1 MKTTRKHRI
10 VPLLLTLVLLLQVAM
25 VPAAAKT
32 ITSAKG
38 DTIFFYATDTNG
50 ASVLLKVLSLA
61 ELKTLSHGQ
70 NDTENYY
77 ISTTDNYPTT
87 QYCEA
92 RGFTIPELVQYV
104 QSVTTVSGAKNLT
117 YTGDDTMRFMA
128 TDSYGNY
135 TRSWTYD
142 ELYGVKRYYFEGLY
156 DTTTGWNTGWEVAGD
171 DNSKYGITLDTYNT
185 TYRDTDPYYDQK
197 RAVFD
202 SGVETTVIL
211 ATESYSG
218 RTTSD
223 TLVSSTEPGIASYI
237 AANGGVVAGSLKDVL
252 SEDYALRL
260 SLPMTE
266 ADLMSAHR
274 TSYDNFKWIY
284 NLQLDMA
291 GTSTIQSKG
300 TVAAATPTYSLSGST
315 LTITFS
321 CETAG
326 ASIYY
331 GWDGAP
337 QTLYT
342 GPITVDVS
350 DRDLDASPVTIYA
363 TAVREGY
370 DDAGVQTYQYPGM
383 APTFQ
388 TVYSGMTDTAL
399 TFTAADSVSAADWS
413 AWTAALNF
421 VTLKTPA
428 VNGYVTVDKT
438 AYTVDNSARTITFD
452 ASLFPDNGSYS
463 FVFHATKYAD
473 KSVSVTMKKAAPT
486 LQTASQA
493 SLGADV
499 TISYDNAAYSSGL
512 SVYVTPAGGSRTLLS
527 GTYLDKTQSGSV
539 TIRGAYFTEAGTYTL
554 ELVNNSFSP
563 ASQTVTV
570 TLTAGF
576 TDVPAGV
583 WYETYVTE
591 LVAAGVVNGVGNGL
605 FQPNGTLTWGQ
616 AVKLLLLAVGED
628 EQAPTGSHWAS
639 GYMDKAVADG
649 IIPAGMDPNGAIS
662 RLQFCQAA
670 SKALGLETT
679 LTASPFTDTADADV
693 LALYEAGIIDGVDN
707 SQFSPDTTLTRA
719 QISKIIWCVLH
730 LED

>member
-1 MKTTRKHRI
+1 
-10 VPLLLTLVLLLQVAM
+10 
-25 VPAAAKT
+25 
-32 ITSAKG
+32 
-38 DTIFFYATDTNG
+38 
-50 ASVLLKVLSLA
+50 
-61 ELKTLSHGQ
+61 
-70 NDTENYY
+70 
-77 ISTTDNYPTT
+77 
-87 QYCEA
+87 
-92 RGFTIPELVQYV
+92 
-104 QSVTTVSGAKNLT
+104 
-117 YTGDDTMRFMA
+117 
-128 TDSYGNY
+128 
-135 TRSWTYD
+135 
-142 ELYGVKRYYFEGLY
+142 
-156 DTTTGWNTGWEVAGD
+156 
-171 DNSKYGITLDTYNT
+171 
-185 TYRDTDPYYDQK
+185 
-197 RAVFD
+197 
-202 SGVETTVIL
+202 
-211 ATESYSG
+211 
-218 RTTSD
+218 
-223 TLVSSTEPGIASYI
+223 
-237 AANGGVVAGSLKDVL
+237 
-252 SEDYALRL
+252 
-260 SLPMTE
+260 MTE

-576 TDVPAGV
+576 TDVPAGA

-628 EQAPTGSHWAS
+628 EQVPTGSHWAS

-670 SKALGLETT
+670 AKALGLETT

-693 LALYEAGIIDGVDN
+693 LALYEAGIIDGVGN
-707 SQFSPDTTLTRA
+707 GQFSPDTTLTRA